1 MTASS
6 AREPAH
12 EWLRR
17 ALSCICLS
25 PSSRLD
31 GSGASASSAN
41 SSSPPARRT
50 HWQSPKAVLRND
62 LGKIGIKITR
72 PSPPPASTRTSRTP
86 DRKLGLLNYFQ
97 NIAGEPAPPRAL
109 SAIKSANCAF
119 MPAKRAKTFRDAPA
133 VLFRHWPAGREH
145 PGQRAAR
152 SDQLG
157 AIAVAVVE
165 HADELRAQGLR
176 REPQQIIAC
185 PKRYRGHGLQIVQRQ
200 ALSHDPAPPPP
211 RPRPFCRQVG
221 DCVFTPPALAKVVG
235 DGAGALSRH
244 WPAEERP
251 YQRAT
256 ISGGDFVQI
265 VAVGVVK
272 QFEQCPF
279 REVLARFV
287 VHAPKRY
294 ADRIT
299 NRSTAD
305 HPVPPRVPAAPA
317 AAGPGPGRARRRD
330 RRAVALDASGFQR
343 PFTMGTRSANWA
355 RRRLLEGAIDAG
367 ARDLPHPRDAR

>member
-1 MTASS
+1 
-6 AREPAH
+6 
-12 EWLRR
+12 
-17 ALSCICLS
+17 
-25 PSSRLD
+25 
-31 GSGASASSAN
+31 
-41 SSSPPARRT
+41 
-50 HWQSPKAVLRND
+50 
-62 LGKIGIKITR
+62 
-72 PSPPPASTRTSRTP
+72 
-86 DRKLGLLNYFQ
+86 
-97 NIAGEPAPPRAL
+97 
-109 SAIKSANCAF
+109 

-165 HADELRAQGLR
+165 HAGELRAQGLR
-176 REPQQIIAC
+176 REPQQIIVHARNGTAGMVYKSFNGG
-185 PKRYRGHGLQIVQRQ
+185 P
-200 ALSHDPAPPPP
+200 LSHDPAPPPP
-211 RPRPFCRQVG
+211 GPRPFCRQVG

-235 DGAGALSRH
+235 DGAGVLSRH

-330 RRAVALDASGFQR
+330 RRAVVLSGRVVGVNTAIISPSGSNAGIGFAIPIDIVNRVVPQLIRDGHVPTPGIGIVAANEAVATRMGIEGVAIVRTIPGSSAARAGLRGIDAS
-343 PFTMGTRSANWA
+343 TGT
-355 RRRLLEGAIDAG
+355 LGDVIAG
-367 ARDLPHPRDAR
+367 ANGQTVCPI